1 MYFITGKAISRRKLL
16 RGLGATVA
24 LPWLDAMVPASL
36 YGRSAAEPL
45 SRFQAIYVPNGMAM
59 PYWSPVGEGS
69 DFELSPILEPLAPFR
84 DQMLVLSG
92 INTSWSSSHNGASG
106 HFLTGVAQGGR
117 NEVDVVAG
125 VSMDQLLAREFGK
138 ETQVPSLE
146 LSLDPPNNAGSCA
159 GQLSCVYTHTLSWR
173 SAREPMPV
181 EYNPRAIFE
190 RLFGDSGST
199 ERGPREA
206 RLKQQQSVLDAVLD
220 DLGGLKRQLGSQ
232 DRVRV
237 EQYTEAVWGV
247 EQRIQV
253 AESQLDI
260 ELPDMEQP
268 QGVPT
273 DYEEYVELMQDL
285 QLLALE
291 TDLTRVITFMMGKE
305 QSTRVYPQ
313 AGVTVA
319 HHPLSHHNNEP
330 DRVALMSK
338 INRYHMELFSK
349 YLAKLRATP
358 DGNGSLLDNMIIMY
372 GAGLSNSTLHRGNN
386 LPLLVLGGA
395 AGRIKGGRHLT
406 YSDQPTTA
414 NLLVTLMDKLGMPIE
429 RIGASTGKLPLN
441 TLSEV

>member
-1 MYFITGKAISRRKLL
+1 MHFIMGKAISRRKLL

-24 LPWLDAMVPASL
+24 LPWLDAMVPASV
-36 YGRSAAEPL
+36 YGRSAAEPVC
-45 SRFQAIYVPNGMAM
+45 RFQAVYVPNGMAM
-59 PYWSPVGEGS
+59 PYWSPAGEGR

-92 INTSWSSSHNGASG
+92 IWASWVQSHSGASG
-106 HFLTGVAQGGR
+106 SFLTGVARGGR
-117 NEVDVVAG
+117 DEVDIVAG
-125 VSMDQLLAREFGK
+125 VSMDQLLARELGS

-159 GQLSCVYTHTLSWR
+159 SNLSCVYTHTLSWS
-173 SAREPMPV
+173 SAREPLPV
-181 EYNPRAIFE
+181 EYNPRAVFE

-199 ERGPREA
+199 ERGAREA
-206 RLKQQQSVLDAVLD
+206 RLRQQQSVLDAVLA
-220 DLGGLKRQLGSQ
+220 DLAGLKRRIGSQ

-237 EQYTEAVWGV
+237 EQYTDAVRGV

-253 AESQLDI
+253 AENQLDI
-260 ELPDMEQP
+260 ELPVMEQP

-273 DYEEYVELMQDL
+273 DFEEYVELMQDL

-305 QSTRVYPQ
+305 QSARVYPQ

-319 HHPLSHHNNEP
+319 HHPLSHHSNDP

-338 INRYHMELFSK
+338 INLYHVEIFSK

-372 GAGLSNSTLHRGNN
+372 GAGMSNSTIHAGDN
-386 LPLLVLGGA
+386 LPLLVLGGG

-414 NLLVTLMDKLGMPIE
+414 NLLVTLMDKLGVPIE
-429 RIGASTGKLPLN
+429 RIGASTGKLPLSP
-441 TLSEV
+441 LSEV

>member
-36 YGRSAAEPL
+36 YGRSAAEPC
-45 SRFQAIYVPNGMAM
+45 P
-59 PYWSPVGEGS
+59 GS
-69 DFELSPILEPLAPFR
+69 KQSMCRTAWRCRIGARWEKGANFEFSPILEPLAPFR

-92 INTSWSSSHNGASG
+92 IDTSWSGSHAGASG

-159 GQLSCVYTHTLSWR
+159 AQLSCVYTHTLSWR
-173 SAREPMPV
+173 SAREPMPM

-237 EQYTEAVWGV
+237 VQYTEAVWGV

-260 ELPDMEQP
+260 ELPDM
-268 QGVPT
+268 
-273 DYEEYVELMQDL
+273 
-285 QLLALE
+285 
-291 TDLTRVITFMMGKE
+291 
-305 QSTRVYPQ
+305 
-313 AGVTVA
+313 
-319 HHPLSHHNNEP
+319 
-330 DRVALMSK
+330 
-338 INRYHMELFSK
+338 
-349 YLAKLRATP
+349 
-358 DGNGSLLDNMIIMY
+358 
-372 GAGLSNSTLHRGNN
+372 
-386 LPLLVLGGA
+386 GA
-395 AGRIKGGRHLT
+395 ASGRT
-406 YSDQPTTA
+406 
-414 NLLVTLMDKLGMPIE
+414 N
-429 RIGASTGKLPLN
+429 
-441 TLSEV
+441 